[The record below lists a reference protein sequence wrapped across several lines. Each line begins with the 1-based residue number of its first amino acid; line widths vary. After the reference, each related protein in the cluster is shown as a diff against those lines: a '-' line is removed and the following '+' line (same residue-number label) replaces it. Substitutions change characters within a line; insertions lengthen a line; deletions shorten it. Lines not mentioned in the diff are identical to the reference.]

1 MKKIGLLIASLFIAA
16 FLLASCGQPKDQPGG
31 GDNQP
36 PQQTVEFDK
45 LLIGTQD
52 GIVSLD
58 IASKTATPLGV
69 GGRFFAYWNGKIYAY
84 ADSQTIN
91 VYDLQGN
98 QVGTITHPAY
108 SNALWYVV
116 VDDNRIALLDNG
128 EDKVHFINFDGNL
141 VKDVAFTP
149 SAGEYENLDGVVVGG
164 KLVISED
171 GHKHVFAID
180 LNDYSV
186 STLEDLSDQP
196 GTWLTG
202 IAYHDGSYFTGLEDG
217 TILKFSAGGTA
228 TEFARLPHGISAY
241 MTADDENIYVS
252 SGNAGYVYAVS
263 LADGSVQEL
272 ASGLNKASSIA
283 GVVTSSQ

>member
-1 MKKIGLLIASLFIAA
+1 MNRIGLLFVGTIITAL
-16 FLLASCGQPKDQPGG
+16 LLASCGQPKEQPGG

-36 PQQTVEFDK
+36 PQQTVKFDK

-52 GIVSLD
+52 GIASLD
-58 IASKTATPLGV
+58 IASKTVTPLEV
-69 GGRFFAYWNGKIYAY
+69 GGRYFAYWNGKIYAY

-91 VYDLQGN
+91 VYDLQGDPA
-98 QVGTITHPAY
+98 GTITHPEYPY
-108 SNALWYVV
+108 SRWYVV
-116 VDDNRIALLDNG
+116 IDDNRIALLDNG
-128 EDKVHFINFDGNL
+128 EDKVHFIDFDGNL

-149 SAGEYENLDGVVVGG
+149 SAGVLENIDGVVVDG

-171 GHKHVFAID
+171 NYKHVFAID

-186 STLEDLSDQP
+186 STLEDLSGQS
-196 GTWLTG
+196 TAWLTG
-202 IAYHDGSYFTGLEDG
+202 IAYHDGSYFTGLSDG
-217 TILKFSAGGTA
+217 TILKFSAGGA
-228 TEFARLPHGISAY
+228 ASEFAHLPNGISAY

-272 ASGLNKASSIA
+272 ASGLDKASSIA
-283 GVVTSSQ
+283 GVVTNSR